1 MLDSNRLDGR
11 TALVT
16 GAAGEIGA
24 ATVRWLLARGARMA
38 AVDRDEHALERL
50 LTGRGHSGKL
60 IGFRGDVSDEASV
73 ASVVAA
79 AVSVRGQSTPG

>member
-1 MLDSNRLDGR
+1 MTPGQSRDVWRIRMLDSNRLDGR

-24 ATVRWLLARGARMA
+24 ATVRLLLARSSPVA

-50 LTGRGHSGKL
+50 LTGRRHAG
-60 IGFRGDVSDEASV
+60 
-73 ASVVAA
+73 
-79 AVSVRGQSTPG
+79 